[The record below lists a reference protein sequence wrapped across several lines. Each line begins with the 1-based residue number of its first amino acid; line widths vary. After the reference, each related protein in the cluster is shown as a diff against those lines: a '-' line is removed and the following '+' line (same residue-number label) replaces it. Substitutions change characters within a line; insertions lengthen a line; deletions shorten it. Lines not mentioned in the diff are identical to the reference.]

1 MPSDKSSRRA
11 LVIGAAVTVLA
22 LTAGVGIGL
31 AADDGSAPGAP
42 AAAAS
47 KAAPL
52 VAPAHTT
59 GEDGTL
65 ITYGKADAPVTVS
78 VYEDMRCPYC
88 ASFERELGATLTSL
102 ADSGKVKVEFHMAT
116 FLDKRLDGKGSRT
129 ALAAL
134 GAALNESPA
143 LFKQF
148 HTALYA
154 AQPKEET
161 TDTFGSTSELLEIA
175 GKVPGLRT
183 HAFNKAVKEGTYL
196 AWADKVG
203 EAFYDSD
210 VTGTPA
216 VKAGGRDIT
225 VLDDDGKPVDAR
237 QFTKEIEAAA
247 AKR

>member
-1 MPSDKSSRRA
+1 MPVDKTSRRA
-11 LVIGAAVTVLA
+11 LVIGAAATVLA

-31 AADDGSAPGAP
+31 AADGGSEGGAP
-42 AAAAS
+42 RTA
-47 KAAPL
+47 KL
-52 VAPAHTT
+52 VVPANTT
-59 GEDGTL
+59 GKDGTV
-65 ITYGKADAPVTVS
+65 ITYGKASAPLTVG
-78 VYEDMRCPYC
+78 VHEDMRCPYC
-88 ASFERELGATLTSL
+88 ASFERDLGATLTSL

-116 FLDKRLDGKGSRT
+116 FLDKRLEGKGSRT
-129 ALAAL
+129 ALGAL

-148 HTALYA
+148 HTALYE

-196 AWADKVG
+196 AWADRVG

-225 VLDDDGKPVDAR
+225 VLDDHGKPVDAR
-237 QFTKEIEAAA
+237 QFTEEIEAAA
-247 AKR
+247 ARR

>member
-1 MPSDKSSRRA
+1 MPVKKISHRA
-11 LVIGAAVTVLA
+11 LVTGAAATALA

-31 AADDGSAPGAP
+31 AADSDGESAPS
-42 AAAAS
+42 AS

-52 VAPAHTT
+52 VVPANTS
-59 GEDGTL
+59 GKDGTV
-65 ITYGKADAPVTVS
+65 ITYGKASAPTTLS
-78 VYEDMRCPYC
+78 VYEDPRCPYC
-88 ASFERELGATLTSL
+88 AVFERDLGPTLTNL

-116 FLDKRLDGKGSRT
+116 FLDKRLEGKGSRT
-129 ALAAL
+129 ALGAL

-148 HTALYA
+148 HTALYE

-161 TDTFGSTSELLEIA
+161 TDTFGSTSKLLEIA

-203 EAFYDSD
+203 ETFYDSD

-216 VKAGGRDIT
+216 AKVGDRHIT
-225 VLDDDGKPVDAR
+225 LLDEDGKAVSAR
-237 QFTKEIEAAA
+237 QFTEEIEAAA